1 MCPCLQFPQTTCVV
15 QKSFSMVALNYD
27 QHYAVAKP
35 MKKSSPSKLIRSPVG
50 VCFHTNSYKVKDCW
64 PWVSTRRWRTLYRGV
79 ELQISK
85 TNAHHRTIVLFQY
98 LVPVTLVTIL
108 SLHSG
113 YLIWTKTIPGEK
125 DHCRDKMV
133 AKSKKMVGVCL
144 FFVFYCF
151 IWLVFIYFYIRVVVF

>member
-1 MCPCLQFPQTTCVV
+1 M
-15 QKSFSMVALNYD
+15 
-27 QHYAVAKP
+27 
-35 MKKSSPSKLIRSPVG
+35 
-50 VCFHTNSYKVKDCW
+50 
-64 PWVSTRRWRTLYRGV
+64 

-151 IWLVFIYFYIRVVVF
+151 IWLVFIYFYIHVVFCNVRSCCIDISLLVNEELLLDSKMSILF